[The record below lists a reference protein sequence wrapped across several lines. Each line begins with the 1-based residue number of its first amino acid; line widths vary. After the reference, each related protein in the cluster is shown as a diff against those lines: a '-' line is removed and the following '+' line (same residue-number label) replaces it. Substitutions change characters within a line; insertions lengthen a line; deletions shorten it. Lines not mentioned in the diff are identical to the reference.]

1 MGDDA
6 GMISIQLLEGL
17 SLMDSPSNVVL
28 PDLAQEFMCILCAR
42 VYDASNEQNGTRL
55 YITDQED
62 EWTIKGN
69 LKWLPR
75 RCR

>member
-17 SLMDSPSNVVL
+17 SLMDSPFNVVL

-42 VYDASNEQNGTRL
+42 VYDSPNEQNRPRL
-55 YITDQED
+55 DIAD
-62 EWTIKGN
+62 
-69 LKWLPR
+69 
-75 RCR
+75 